1 VVRGSAGSGNR
12 CRTASR
18 GCSLA
23 AAADDDK
30 RKTPQIFIA
39 TTSASDYHSV
49 LLARPAVDGHG
60 APWQENV
67 GRASVDHRIRG
78 DGVRQRGVIDPVM
91 LGGADGV

>member
-1 VVRGSAGSGNR
+1 VVRGTAGSGDR

-39 TTSASDYHSV
+39 TTSASDYHAV
-49 LLARPAVDGHG
+49 LLARPAVGEYGD
-60 APWQENV
+60 PRQQEG
-67 GRASVDHRIRG
+67 GRTSVDHRIRG
-78 DGVRQRGVIDPVM
+78 GGVRQRGAIDPVM
-91 LGGADGV
+91 QKGADGV